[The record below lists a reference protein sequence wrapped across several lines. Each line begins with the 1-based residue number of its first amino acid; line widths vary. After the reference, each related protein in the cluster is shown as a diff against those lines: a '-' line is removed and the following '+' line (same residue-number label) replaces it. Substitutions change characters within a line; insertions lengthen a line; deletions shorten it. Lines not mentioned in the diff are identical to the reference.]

1 MVAVGNPGSEAKTVE
16 ALLEARVLS
25 QMGSDGEL
33 PDPEEVDEAMAA
45 GAGDGGDDEE
55 EEKVVRGPRVVVSGE
70 IHEGTVVGI
79 GSLALVVDHRIDHCI
94 LRESEGRIQVFPL

>member
-16 ALLEARVLS
+16 ALLEARILS
-25 QMGSDGEL
+25 QMSGDGEL
-33 PDPEEVDEAMAA
+33 PDAEEVEEAEAEEA
-45 GAGDGGDDEE
+45 GNGEDDEE
-55 EEKVVRGPRVVVSGE
+55 GQVERGPRVVVSGE

-79 GSLALVVDHRIDHCI
+79 GSLALVVDRRIDHCI